1 MNNEELDFDSGLAE
15 ASPSG
20 ATCFRRSSLAPNG
33 TKRSRYMEWAKT
45 RSTAP
50 FNLATSGLTSVP
62 LTEFPLRVE
71 ELEITG
77 GGYGYG
83 PLLERIARH
92 TGAPVESIVTAEG
105 TSMANHL
112 ALAALLEPGDEVVIE
127 EPTYGLLL
135 DVAHYLGA
143 QVKRITRTFENRFE
157 IALPEMERAITPAT
171 RLVVLSN
178 LHNPTGALLT
188 RETLRAIGELA
199 QRVGAHVLVDEVY
212 LEMLFERAPRTC
224 GQNESS
230 FSLGETFVVTSS
242 LTKAYGLS
250 GLRCGW
256 ILAAPEL
263 ARRIWR
269 LNDLF
274 AATAAH
280 PAERMSVMAFDHLA
294 QFRERARA
302 LLTTNRALLDEFLD
316 SRADLECFRP
326 PAGTVVFPR
335 LPDGEPKAFFKL
347 LREKYETSVVPGEFF
362 EMPRHFRLGIGGET
376 ATLQAGLERLSAAL
390 DEFGKQS
397 AAG

>member
-1 MNNEELDFDSGLAE
+1 
-15 ASPSG
+15 
-20 ATCFRRSSLAPNG
+20 
-33 TKRSRYMEWAKT
+33 MEWAKT
-45 RSTAP
+45 RSNAC

-62 LTEFPLRVE
+62 LAEFPLRVE

-77 GGYGYG
+77 GGYGYT

-92 TGAPVESIVTAEG
+92 TGAPVECIVTAAG

-112 ALAALLEPGDEVVIE
+112 AMAALLEPGDEVVIE

-143 QVKRITRTFENRFE
+143 RVKRIGRSFENNFE
-157 IALPEMERAITPAT
+157 IARPEMERVITPAT

-178 LHNPTGALLT
+178 LHNPTGALIS
-188 RETLRAIGELA
+188 RETLRTTSELA
-199 QRVGAHVLVDEVY
+199 QRAGARVLVDEVY
-212 LEMLFERAPRTC
+212 LEMLFEPSPWTSENSSLRRDSPRRV
-224 GQNESS
+224 QVRDSS
-230 FSLGETFVVTSS
+230 FSLGENFLVTSS

-263 ARRIWR
+263 ADRIWR

-316 SRADLECFRP
+316 SRADLKCFRP

-347 LREKYETSVVPGEFF
+347 LREKYETSVVPGRFF

-376 ATLQAGLERLSAAL
+376 ATLQAGLERLGAAL
-390 DEFGKQS
+390 DEFGNQPM
-397 AAG
+397 AG